1 MNPRKWIKSSGM
13 PVIPWDHVPASQ
25 SPYALL
31 LLSGK
36 QLVFWKTAQ
45 NLQMTWMLVSFSA
58 KPFLTTHP
66 LIPNQVFRCPFLT
79 STDQCTC
86 PTCPQ
91 ICYLSNSVVVICSV
105 PTSDRGHLVAGLHL
119 LLGRS
124 SNAVEWVKF
133 GWVGTRVQHF

>member
-66 LIPNQVFRCPFLT
+66 LIPNQVFRCPFSDLHG
-79 STDQCTC
+79 SVH
-86 PTCPQ
+86 
-91 ICYLSNSVVVICSV
+91 LS
-105 PTSDRGHLVAGLHL
+105 HLPPNMLLVQLCGGD
-119 LLGRS
+119 LLGPHLRPWTPGGRPPS
-124 SNAVEWVKF
+124 SPWKELKRCWMS
-133 GWVGTRVQHF
+133 